1 MTGTYRYQ
9 KLFAFPG
16 WFINLL
22 VCDFQLRS
30 HFVHF
35 KAGVVDLRETAT
47 KFVRLARQILPL
59 LREHSE
65 TESHRADVSFTFS
78 YHVVWKLFP
87 NFYAIEDFRCNFY
100 QKKKKKL
107 NFLDKISQRCIIR
120 EYYYANKL
128 TNDHFCYGFFNFT
141 ILKKKK
147 KERKGNVSLGSERR
161 GSWRI
166 KSRWKVA
173 ISKGISRSSFI
184 KIRINRGKLQVVLV
198 GKEIREFFKRGSL
211 IKGISL
217 ATLTKDSH
225 FVACDQLE
233 EIHRRHV
240 IVPLHLGGHSAG
252 KLRHRLMDQG
262 EGSRYSV
269 PHSFLQRR
277 QRNRCRW

>member
-65 TESHRADVSFTFS
+65 TEGHRADVSFTFS

-100 QKKKKKL
+100 QKKKKK
-107 NFLDKISQRCIIR
+107 I
-120 EYYYANKL
+120 
-128 TNDHFCYGFFNFT
+128 
-141 ILKKKK
+141 
-147 KERKGNVSLGSERR
+147 
-161 GSWRI
+161 
-166 KSRWKVA
+166 
-173 ISKGISRSSFI
+173 
-184 KIRINRGKLQVVLV
+184 
-198 GKEIREFFKRGSL
+198 EF
-211 IKGISL
+211 
-217 ATLTKDSH
+217 
-225 FVACDQLE
+225 
-233 EIHRRHV
+233 
-240 IVPLHLGGHSAG
+240 P
-252 KLRHRLMDQG
+252 
-262 EGSRYSV
+262 
-269 PHSFLQRR
+269 
-277 QRNRCRW
+277 W